1 MVRFVLMDKR
11 NHAHMV
17 MEMDD
22 DDEVS
27 EIYKVV
33 SDCWL
38 CGNFLLRNGYAILR
52 PDYHVGDCIS
62 DDDVVDVFP
71 NPDAYQL
78 PF

>member
-52 PDYHVGDCIS
+52 PDYHVSDCIS